1 MNTPDTLPLQR
12 EEKKYTP
19 KRLTLMLVGILLIGM
34 CVASYRISGF
44 GVDAFSCMNLGIS
57 GFLKMSFGNWQ
68 LIMNAALLIIVW
80 FTVRNCIGPGTIV
93 NMVLVGYTADFL
105 CWLFLDQLH
114 LSVTMPLRILFLL
127 VGTLL
132 ASLGCACYM
141 IADMGIA
148 PYDSVAFIITK
159 YTKEKISFRLAR
171 VMSDLTVIL
180 AGVIF
185 CMMAGNSIWQIVGLG
200 TIVNAC
206 FNGPLIQFFR
216 ERIEDMLK

>member
-1 MNTPDTLPLQR
+1 MNTPDTLPLQK

-19 KRLTLMLVGILLIGM
+19 KRSTLMLIGILLIGM

-68 LIMNAALLIIVW
+68 LIMNAVLLIIVW

-114 LSVTMPLRILFLL
+114 LSVTMSLRILFLL

>member
-12 EEKKYTP
+12 EKKKYTP

>member
-68 LIMNAALLIIVW
+68 LIMNAVLLIIVW

>member
-1 MNTPDTLPLQR
+1 MNTPDTLPLQK
-12 EEKKYTP
+12 EEQKYTP
-19 KRLTLMLVGILLIGM
+19 KRSTLMLIGILLIGM

-68 LIMNAALLIIVW
+68 LIMNAVLLIIVW

>member
-1 MNTPDTLPLQR
+1 MNTPDTLPLQK

-19 KRLTLMLVGILLIGM
+19 KRSTLMLIGILLIGM

-68 LIMNAALLIIVW
+68 LIMNAVLLIIVW

-114 LSVTMPLRILFLL
+114 FSVTMPLRILFLL